1 MEWDQQALGH
11 APIPA
16 RGWWDAPTDAEL
28 LRRFGELTLNRARAY
43 LNGGR
48 VRSVQVPSQASV
60 VLAEVTGTRRYDVL
74 LTPVGTPDVF
84 RGNCSCPMGFDCKHV
99 LTVLLWLR
107 ARPSSPRWRRQ
118 LDQLLAI
125 PAESRGEPGQGP
137 LALQVSALRYGRDW
151 AVQFLPTRRVKKGDR
166 WAKNLQWSTVNAPG
180 ADQQYRPD
188 QLRALRELAHL
199 HRPYYHSGGVL
210 DFGDLG
216 PGAWRLLGQV
226 RDAGCEFVPHAQ
238 HLQGGGE
245 SRGVGVDFAELPLG
259 ARLARDDDDQV
270 VLGVQALDGTP
281 LESVQLLG
289 NPPTAALVDTG
300 AELVLRPCD
309 PDPGLRPLTQ
319 LAQVRIPPEEV
330 SDFVTDYLPRLRER
344 APVTGAEQVAA
355 LPEGETLRLRGT
367 IRGFGTGGIELA
379 WSWVYADATGEREV
393 GLLVERGGPRRSPVV
408 EQELRAA
415 LVAELPE
422 LAELLGSGSA
432 RLDAARAALFRSTV
446 EPRLT
451 ADERVELL
459 HTGEVLDYAEATEA
473 RVEWQVTDSDERDW
487 FDLGGRLLLDGERVP
502 LVEVIRALRAHQELL
517 VSPSG
522 RFVRLDSPEL
532 VRLAELLEEANLLT
546 DRRDELRI
554 SRDDVALWRELA
566 DVGVIV
572 EQAERWRRTVGA
584 LVTADSAEVPPP
596 VGLLAEL
603 RPYQLVGYQ
612 WLHRLWSAG
621 LGGLLA
627 DDMGLGKT
635 LQTLAAL
642 LQRRQQ
648 RTDEPPALV
657 VAPTSVLGTWAGEA
671 ARFTP
676 GLRVVVID
684 RTLKASGAELA
695 ALTADADLVVTSY
708 TLLRLDDQAYA
719 AHDWSVLV
727 LDEAQAVK
735 NPRAR
740 THQAVRRLRRE
751 VTMAVTGTPVENSLV
766 DLWAQ
771 LALVAPGLY
780 PKLEDFNAEVRRP
793 IESGRKPELM
803 ERLRNRIRPLL
814 LRRTKEL
821 VAADLPEKHV
831 QVLSVPLAPGHRR
844 RYDRQLARERQRM
857 LGLLADPD
865 ANRIEILA
873 GLTRLRQLAIDE
885 GIGATADEAGG
896 RRTPHSAKTETLVE
910 LVTELAGEG
919 HRALVFSQFTSYLAR
934 VREALTEAGIA
945 CCYLDG
951 TTRDRQR
958 VVQEF
963 RDGDQPV
970 FLISLKAGGVGLT
983 LTEADYVFVLDPWWN
998 PAAEQQAIDRA
1009 HRIGQR
1015 RAVLVYRL
1023 VSADTI
1029 EEKVVALGARKTEL
1043 AAGLLGSGDEA
1054 APKLTAEELE
1064 SLLE

>member
-1 MEWDQQALGH
+1 MGGGV
-11 APIPA
+11 PA
-16 RGWWDAPTDAEL
+16 DGWWRSLTETSLAQ
-28 LRRFGELTLNRARAY
+28 RFGRTTLQRARSY
-43 LNGGR
+43 VRSGR
-48 VRSVQVPSQASV
+48 VLSVQAPQGGAV
-60 VLAEVTGTRRYDVL
+60 VLGEVRGTRRYDVL
-74 LTPVGTPDVF
+74 LTNRQGTGF
-84 RGNCSCPMGFDCKHV
+84 TAQCSCPVGLNCKHAAAV
-99 LTVLLWLR
+99 LVWLR
-107 ARPSSPRWRRQ
+107 DHQPTSVWRRQ
-118 LDQLLAI
+118 LDRLLEL
-125 PAESRGEPGQGP
+125 PAPSRAEPGDQP
-137 LALQVSALRYGRDW
+137 LGLQVAAIRYGSEW
-151 AVQFLPTRRVKKGDR
+151 AVKLLPARRVKKGNR
-166 WAKNLQWSTVNAPG
+166 WAKNSYWSIVQDAG
-180 ADQQYRPD
+180 ADAIYRPE
-188 QLRALRELAHL
+188 QLVALRELGHL
-199 HRPYYHSGGVL
+199 HTPGYYQGSTGI
-210 DFGDLG
+210 DLG
-216 PGAWRLLGQV
+216 HVGPATWRLLTQI
-226 RDAGCEFVPHAQ
+226 RDAGCEFVAEPIPGIYADC
-238 HLQGGGE
+238 
-245 SRGVGVDFAELPLG
+245 RGVRVDFTELRLG
-259 ARLARDDDDQV
+259 ARVQREDSGEVTLV
-270 VLGVQALDGTP
+270 VEALDDTP
-281 LESVQLLG
+281 TQSLQLLG
-289 NPPTAALVDTG
+289 NPPLSALVDTG
-300 AELVLRPCD
+300 AELVLRPCH
-309 PDPGLRPLTQ
+309 PDPGLWSMTR
-319 LAQVRIPPEEV
+319 LAQVKIPAEELEEFV
-330 SDFVTDYLPRLRER
+330 SDYLPRLQQR
-344 APVTGAEQVAA
+344 APISGAAELAA

-367 IRGFGTGGIELA
+367 IRGFGTGGVELR
-379 WSWVYADATGEREV
+379 WQWVYADGAGEREV
-393 GLLVERGGPRRSPVV
+393 GLGSGSTGERRSPLVER
-408 EQELRAA
+408 ELRSA
-415 LVAELPE
+415 LCAELPE
-422 LAELLGSGSA
+422 LVELLDTEPV
-432 RLDAARAALFRSTV
+432 RLDAARAALFRSIL

-459 HTGEVLDYAEATEA
+459 HTGEVLDYTEADEA

-487 FDLGGRLLLDGERVP
+487 FDLGGRLLLDGERIP
-502 LVEVIRALRAHQELL
+502 LAEVIRALRARQELL

-532 VRLAELLEEANLLT
+532 ARLAQLLEEANLLT

-566 DVGVIV
+566 EVGEIA

-584 LVTADSAEVPPP
+584 LVAGDTADPDPPT
-596 VGLLAEL
+596 GLLADL
-603 RPYQLVGYQ
+603 RPYQLDGYR

-642 LQRRQQ
+642 LRRRQE
-648 RTDEPPALV
+648 RPDEPPALV
-657 VAPTSVLGTWAGEA
+657 VAPTSVLGTWRGEA
-671 ARFTP
+671 ERFAP
-676 GLRVVVID
+676 GLRVAVID
-684 RTLKASGAELA
+684 RTLGKSGADLA
-695 ALTADADLVVTSY
+695 ALTAGAELVVTSY
-708 TLLRLDDQAYA
+708 TLLRLDAEAYA

-740 THQAVRRLRRE
+740 THQAIRRLRRE

-766 DLWAQ
+766 DLWAM

-793 IESGRKPELM
+793 IESGRDPELL
-803 ERLRNRIRPLL
+803 ERLRHRIRPLL

-885 GIGATADEAGG
+885 GIGAAAEDAGG
-896 RRTPHSAKTETLVE
+896 RGTPQSAKTETMVE

-934 VREALTEAGIA
+934 VREALDAAGIA
-945 CCYLDG
+945 SCYLDG

-1015 RAVLVYRL
+1015 RTVMVYRL

-1043 AAGLLGSGDEA
+1043 AAGLLGSGDDA
-1054 APKLTAEELE
+1054 APRLTAEELE